1 MITII
6 LFVIFLLFIMISG
19 ASEAVMDKVQFHYE
33 KSIFWNEEKYKQN
46 FWDPERSWVNK
57 YKPGSVSEPK
67 FWGSTTYFV
76 FTTDAWH
83 LFKFFKNTFIF
94 LSMGISMFA
103 SNFISQEFDFSN
115 ILFIL
120 LYILAGRAF
129 YGLSFN
135 LMFDKILK
143 LD

>member
-57 YKPGSVSEPK
+57 YKPGSTSEPK

-83 LFKFFKNTFIF
+83 LFKFFKNTFLFI
-94 LSMGISMFA
+94 SMGTSMYA
-103 SNFISQEFDFSN
+103 SSFFSKEFDLSN
-115 ILFIL
+115 ILLIL
-120 LYILAGRAF
+120 LFVIIGRAF

-143 LD
+143 LN

>member
-6 LFVIFLLFIMISG
+6 LFIIFLLFIMISG

-57 YKPGSVSEPK
+57 YKSGSTSEPK

-83 LFKFFKNTFIF
+83 LFKFFKNTFLF
-94 LSMGISMFA
+94 LSMGTSMYA
-103 SNFISQEFDFSN
+103 STFMSQEFDLSN
-115 ILFIL
+115 ILLIL
-120 LYILAGRAF
+120 LFVIIGRAF

-143 LD
+143 LN